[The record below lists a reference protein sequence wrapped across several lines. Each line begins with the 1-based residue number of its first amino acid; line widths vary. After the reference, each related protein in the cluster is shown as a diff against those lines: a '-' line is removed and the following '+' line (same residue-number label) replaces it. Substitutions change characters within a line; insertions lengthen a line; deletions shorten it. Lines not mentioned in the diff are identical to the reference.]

1 MLFRQTERKLYNYF
15 KAGKTILCIEDK
27 INLLLGHVAEIRSS
41 IKNTDIEIPEQSSS
55 MNYGDAVQCDSV
67 ISYAERTAMKMIEDL
82 ENEIADK
89 LNQITKLEKNIRN
102 IQADNSIIEYN
113 IKTLSESD
121 KYFLKLKYGKEQED
135 YQVAQELNVSEST
148 AYRIRKRLVEN
159 ISRWER
165 LINEEYVK
173 K

>member
-1 MLFRQTERKLYNYF
+1 
-15 KAGKTILCIEDK
+15 
-27 INLLLGHVAEIRSS
+27 
-41 IKNTDIEIPEQSSS
+41 
-55 MNYGDAVQCDSV
+55 
-67 ISYAERTAMKMIEDL
+67 MIENL

-89 LNQITKLEKNIRN
+89 LNQITKLEKNIRD

-121 KYFLKLKYGKEQED
+121 KDFLKIKYGKEQED
-135 YQVAQELNVSEST
+135 FQVAQELNVSEST
-148 AYRIRKRLVEN
+148 AYRVRKRLVEN

-165 LINEEYVK
+165 LVNEEYVK